1 MRKNPTPQILALL
14 TGIIIGL
21 IALISGLL
29 LIDKWIWAVTN
40 ALIVF
45 IFTYC
50 VSNYVIDFFIYRKI
64 KVVYKNIHHL
74 KSTKA
79 HKNKVLQFEDPIS
92 GVNTEVVEWARDKAL
107 EIEQLKKNEVFRKEF
122 LGNVSHELKTPLFA
136 IQGFIETVIDMEVP
150 DQDLTKHFLEKALL
164 NAERLSNLITD
175 LESISQLESGQLTM
189 STEVFDIHD
198 MTQDIMDALEFKARE
213 KSILLQFKEGSDVP
227 TFVEADKNRIRQV
240 MINLLE
246 NSIKYGNQKGTT
258 KVGFYDMD
266 ENILIEIADNG
277 IGVEPEHVSR
287 LFERFYRVDKSRSRT
302 EGGTGLGLSIVKH
315 IIEAHQQTINV
326 RSTVGVGTTFGF
338 TLTKA

>member
-1 MRKNPTPQILALL
+1 
-14 TGIIIGL
+14 
-21 IALISGLL
+21 
-29 LIDKWIWAVTN
+29 
-40 ALIVF
+40 
-45 IFTYC
+45 
-50 VSNYVIDFFIYRKI
+50 
-64 KVVYKNIHHL
+64 
-74 KSTKA
+74 
-79 HKNKVLQFEDPIS
+79 
-92 GVNTEVVEWARDKAL
+92 
-107 EIEQLKKNEVFRKEF
+107 
-122 LGNVSHELKTPLFA
+122 
-136 IQGFIETVIDMEVP
+136 
-150 DQDLTKHFLEKALL
+150 
-164 NAERLSNLITD
+164 
-175 LESISQLESGQLTM
+175 M